1 MKAIVTRVTG
11 STPVMN
17 IESRDIP
24 QKRDGTSLVRI
35 HRASINQL
43 SNTIRTGAFGDT
55 PLPLVLGNEGAGII
69 EESDIFPRGTRVAV
83 YGGGQLG
90 ITEDGMF
97 QEWVVVDNRRIM
109 ALPDS
114 ITLDEGAALTVNYLT
129 AWHALNR
136 IARVQAGE
144 TVLISGSTG
153 SVGHALVQTA
163 RVANARVIAL
173 VSSDEKARQAREA
186 GAHFVINWQH
196 GNVVEDVMA
205 LTEGKRADVAFDP
218 VGGHLFSL
226 LLASLRRRGQLISI
240 GFTGGKEAS
249 VNLLDI
255 IGREKSVKGYALHSD
270 TPEQDSE
277 GLEQLMVLAAQGHL
291 RPVIDSIYKPGEL
304 EAGYQRLL
312 SRQATG
318 SVILNLGD

>member
-1 MKAIVTRVTG
+1 
-11 STPVMN
+11 
-17 IESRDIP
+17 
-24 QKRDGTSLVRI
+24 
-35 HRASINQL
+35 
-43 SNTIRTGAFGDT
+43 
-55 PLPLVLGNEGAGII
+55 
-69 EESDIFPRGTRVAV
+69 V

>member
-1 MKAIVTRVTG
+1 MKAIVTRVIG
-11 STPVMN
+11 SPPVMN

-69 EESDIFPRGTRVAV
+69 EESDIFARGTRVAV

-153 SVGHALVQTA
+153 SVGHALIQTA
-163 RVANARVIAL
+163 RAAGASVIAL

-205 LTEGKRADVAFDP
+205 FTEGKGADAAFDP

-240 GFTGGKEAS
+240 GFTGGKEAF

-255 IGREKSVKGYALHSD
+255 IGQEKSVKGYALHSD

-277 GLEQLMVLAAQGHL
+277 GLVQLTVLAAQGYL
-291 RPVIDSIYKPGEL
+291 RPVIDSIYKPDEL

-312 SRQATG
+312 SRLATG

>member
-17 IESRDIP
+17 IEYRNMP
-24 QKRDGTSLVRI
+24 QKRNGTSLVRI

-43 SNTIRTGAFGDT
+43 SNTIRVGAFGDT

-69 EESDIFPRGTRVAV
+69 EESDVFARGTRVAV

-114 ITLDEGAALTVNYLT
+114 ISLDEGAALTVNYLT
-129 AWHALNR
+129 AWHAVNR
-136 IARVQAGE
+136 IAKVQAGE
-144 TVLISGSTG
+144 TVLISGATG
-153 SVGHALVQTA
+153 SVGHALIQTA
-163 RVANARVIAL
+163 RAVGARVIAL
-173 VSSDEKARQAREA
+173 VSSGEKARRAQEA
-186 GAHFVINWQH
+186 GAHSVINWQH
-196 GNVVEDVMA
+196 GDAARQVMTVTGDHGVDA
-205 LTEGKRADVAFDP
+205 AFDT
-218 VGGHLFSL
+218 VGGDIFSL
-226 LLASLRRRGQLISI
+226 LLTSLRRRGQLISI
-240 GFTGGKEAS
+240 GFTGGKEGS
-249 VNLLDI
+249 INLLDI
-255 IGREKSVKGYALHSD
+255 IVQEKVVKGYALHSD

-277 GLEQLMVLAAQGHL
+277 GLEQLMILAMQGYL
-291 RPVIDSIYKPGEL
+291 RPVIDSTYKMNEL
-304 EAGYQRLL
+304 ESGYRRLL

-318 SVILNLGD
+318 SIILDLGA